1 MFFAR
6 RTPRRVLSAL
16 PELHGI
22 SRHFVPMALL
32 APSRSIAATAP
43 RGYGR
48 CAAAVL
54 GVIRSSSYGAGSAA
68 GSKS

>member
-6 RTPRRVLSAL
+6 HRTQGPLSAL

-43 RGYGR
+43 RSYSR

-54 GVIRSSSYGAGSAA
+54 GVIGSSSYGAGSAA